1 MCGGRQVRSGL
12 PTASIPVPNTATHR
26 ALCSCGGRV
35 RFRFLF
41 FSPTLPPSSRP
52 SPFLPLLF
60 TDPPSRDD
68 VLGSVPSAKA
78 PNSSRGGLESSAL
91 KESPGGRC
99 GNKQT
104 VTIQRPE
111 GSRGNE
117 HRLFGKPT
125 GDPDPGD
132 ASRAPLAPV
141 PDGGG
146 AVRGRHGCRLS
157 CLPAAQ
163 PVHSESGSPPPRLH
177 RRRITAAQLTAA
189 LLTAFPPTP
198 ASIPPPARLLP
209 ALGRALAFCSRGSG
223 SPTFGPQQGARPLE
237 RDRGGA
243 VPSLLQGGIAPTQC
257 SLP

>member
-1 MCGGRQVRSGL
+1 M
-12 PTASIPVPNTATHR
+12 P
-26 ALCSCGGRV
+26 
-35 RFRFLF
+35 
-41 FSPTLPPSSRP
+41 
-52 SPFLPLLF
+52 
-60 TDPPSRDD
+60 
-68 VLGSVPSAKA
+68 GSVPSARA

-146 AVRGRHGCRLS
+146 AGRGRRSYRQS
-157 CLPAAQ
+157 CLPAAR

-189 LLTAFPPTP
+189 PLTAFPPTP
-198 ASIPPPARLLP
+198 ARIPPPARLLP
-209 ALGRALAFCSRGSG
+209 ASAEPSPFACRELAPRPSARSTERGHWSGTEGVRCPPCCREASPDAALSALGTPLGESG
-223 SPTFGPQQGARPLE
+223 EANGET
-237 RDRGGA
+237 
-243 VPSLLQGGIAPTQC
+243 
-257 SLP
+257 